1 MVLLPPISPASL
13 PRTAGLAIASLVLGI
28 LAITCCSILAG
39 IPALIL
45 GSIALKRI
53 GASGGTLGGKSQAL
67 VGIVMGVV
75 SFALLPLVT
84 AVIAIAASVA
94 VPALSAAQAKAQEA
108 VCLNNVRQCTL
119 ACVRYAQDHD
129 TALPGS
135 WGDVVKYVVNET
147 PGKSLLHCRQDPDRA
162 VSYEIV
168 NPGQRLAALGHP
180 EETIIV
186 REIRANHHGR
196 RAVGFADGHV
206 ELRADTGSSVPHGR

>member
-1 MVLLPPISPASL
+1 MVLPPPISPTSL

-28 LAITCCSILAG
+28 LSITCCSILAG

-67 VGIVMGVV
+67 AGIVMSMV
-75 SFALLPLVT
+75 SFALLPFVT

-119 ACVRYAQDHD
+119 ACVRYAHDHD
-129 TALPGS
+129 TAVPKS
-135 WGDVVKYVVNET
+135 WGSVKNYVVNET
-147 PGKSLLHCRQDPDRA
+147 PGKSLLHCRKDPNRS

-168 NPGQRLAALGHP
+168 NPGQRLADLGPP

-186 REIRANHHGR
+186 REIHANHRGK
-196 RAVGFADGHV
+196 RAVGYADGHV
-206 ELRADTGSSVPHGR
+206 ELRADAR